1 METGLKIG
9 KFGLIGLVWL
19 FIILTITG
27 SVDELTLIQFSMA
40 LFYLI
45 VIVTVGFAIFNFAEN
60 PKAGVKFLIGFVLL
74 GLILFIGYSVST
86 DYIDPETNEIVSGS
100 KFTEGGI
107 YTFITLFFLAV
118 ALIIASEFKR
128 LLKL

>member
-19 FIILTITG
+19 FIILTLTG
-27 SVDELTLIQFSMA
+27 STDELTLIQFSMA
-40 LFYLI
+40 LFYLV

-60 PKAGVKFLIGFVLL
+60 PKAGIKFLIGFVLL
-74 GLILFIGYSVST
+74 GLILFIGYSAST
-86 DYIDPETNEIVSGS
+86 DYIDPDTNEVVSGS

-118 ALIIASEFKR
+118 ALIIASEVKR

>member
-40 LFYLI
+40 LFYLV

-60 PKAGVKFLIGFVLL
+60 PKAGVKFLIGFLLL